1 MEKKKINEL
10 SAASK
15 LVGAFFDG
23 LKRNTT
29 NRFLKK
35 AEKQGLP
42 KEVIKR
48 MAAIEKQKKDLEDLL
63 NSPAYSI
70 KKKK

>member
-10 SAASK
+10 SAASR

-23 LKRNTT
+23 LKKNTAD
-29 NRFLKK
+29 RFLRK
-35 AEKQGLP
+35 AANQGLP
-42 KEVIKR
+42 KEVVKK

-63 NSPAYSI
+63 NSPKYSI
-70 KKKK
+70 KK

>member
-1 MEKKKINEL
+1 MAKKKINEL

-29 NRFLKK
+29 NRFLAK
-35 AEKQGLP
+35 AAKQGLP

-48 MAAIEKQKKDLEDLL
+48 MAAIEKQKKDLENLL
-63 NSPAYSI
+63 NSPEYSI